1 MAYGQAQPKMWS
13 SQEPA
18 AREEAAGNFL
28 RPLGLEPGAIA
39 RSYSLAFF
47 IVPERQAAIHI
58 VVGALTKLAVQFR
71 RDLKRQYWR
80 DKHPTRS
87 FRRITWSPI
96 DMLQWLLMFEAEDVE
111 KAQERDNTQST
122 EDMLVRYIKNVVGW
136 STAVSSFYVH
146 MGVMRLLH
154 SYSTLEAV
162 QAYELVN
169 GRTNSTDEY
178 RRVKGVLMEK
188 VKQRFSQFLIIKRGR
203 YGELRFEGAENQNR
217 WIGLV
222 RECMAAFTPWS
233 TRDLCS
239 REPSFGLDS
248 RQGRALQFEG
258 LSFNDNEAEMNA
270 CHMFIDPLCFER
282 LTRALSWNPPE
293 TMLNLPRFVM
303 PDNDRNDNNSTSDR
317 VAPELSSGEL
327 DQIRSRIAEYDMR
340 RQTIE
345 PRHLRIEVDRIQRAE
360 FDLTAGGQIQIAVEE
375 GASIVEM
382 YGEDRLGDL
391 VLATHFIS
399 YDETGFEDV
408 RAYANLATGKL
419 RIAISPAE
427 SKEDGTP
434 RALVTLRYQQSPKV
448 ICKAVWNNL
457 KAASWGL
464 VRSHVFVGAAVA
476 VLAIG
481 LAGAFYHYK
490 LHKIE
495 RGAPSSRKSSVQEP
509 HRSIL
514 SQLLVRD
521 ELRVRGMESVA
532 FPRISLPV
540 QSVIIALQC
549 PLSEPISPSG
559 YHLEL
564 KSFGDERI
572 LLTEDLALTQK
583 TATGPIVEMD
593 VPSSVLEP
601 GVYYTIDVRPLDTN
615 DHSRVINH
623 FTFEAISD
631 SAGKR
636 P

>member
-13 SQEPA
+13 SREPA
-18 AREEAAGNFL
+18 AREQAAGNFL
-28 RPLGLEPGAIA
+28 RQLGLEPGAIA
-39 RSYSLAFF
+39 RSYPLAFF
-47 IVPERQAAIHI
+47 IVPERQAAIDI

-87 FRRITWSPI
+87 FRRITWPPI
-96 DMLQWLLMFEAEDVE
+96 DMLQWLLMFEAEDAE
-111 KAQERDNTQST
+111 KAQERDKTQST
-122 EDMLVRYIKNVVGW
+122 EDMIVRYIKNVVGW

-154 SYSTLEAV
+154 SYNTLEAV

-169 GRTNSTDEY
+169 GRTNSSDEY

-188 VKQRFSQFLIIKRGR
+188 VKQRFSQFLTIARGR
-203 YGELRFEGAENQNR
+203 YGELRFERSENQQQ
-217 WIGLV
+217 WIELV
-222 RECMAAFTPWS
+222 RECLAVFTPWS

-239 REPSFGLDS
+239 REPSFGEAS
-248 RQGRALQFEG
+248 HGRRALQFEG
-258 LSFNDNEAEMNA
+258 QSFNDNEAEMNA
-270 CHMFIDPLCFER
+270 CHMFIDPLCFRR
-282 LTRALSWNPPE
+282 LIKALSWNPPE

-303 PDNDRNDNNSTSDR
+303 PDEDRNHNNSTSDR
-317 VAPELSSGEL
+317 VAPELSSGDL
-327 DQIRSRIAEYDMR
+327 DQIRSRLAEYDMR

-345 PRHLRIEVDRIQRAE
+345 PRHLRVEVDRIQRAE
-360 FDLTAGGQIQIAVEE
+360 FDLTAGGQIQIEVEE

-408 RAYANLATGKL
+408 RAYANLANGKL
-419 RIAISPAE
+419 TIAISPAE
-427 SKEDGTP
+427 SKEDGTT
-434 RALVTLRYQQSPKV
+434 RALLTLRYHQSPNV
-448 ICKAVWNNL
+448 ICKAVWNRL
-457 KAASWGL
+457 KTGTWGM
-464 VRSHVFVGAAVA
+464 VRSNVLVGAAVA

-481 LAGAFYHYK
+481 LAAAFYHYK
-490 LHKIE
+490 LHEIE
-495 RGAPSSRKSSVQEP
+495 RGTPSSRKSRVQEP
-509 HRSIL
+509 NRPIM

-521 ELRVRGMESVA
+521 ELSVRAMESVA
-532 FPRISLPV
+532 FPQISLPL

-572 LLTEDLALTQK
+572 LQTEDLALTVK
-583 TATGPIVEMD
+583 TATGHIVEMH
-593 VPSSVLEP
+593 VPSAVLEP
-601 GVYYTIDVRPLDTN
+601 GVYYTVDVRRLDAN
-615 DHSRVINH
+615 DHSGVTNH